1 MGTSLGQV
9 GGNIVS
15 FIAADDYSAK
25 QYRLVKLTAANTVG
39 TTSATT
45 DAVIG
50 ILQNKPVQN
59 GVADVL
65 LLNAGGV
72 AKVVTGGTIAAG
84 GLVCSGTDGR
94 AVAPLTADAVSSR
107 YIGYAV
113 EASTTTAASG
123 GGDII
128 SVLIQ
133 PTIGTTS

>member
-1 MGTSLGQV
+1 MATSLGNA
-9 GGNIVS
+9 GLNIVS
-15 FIAADDYSAK
+15 FKSADDYSSD
-25 QYRLVKLTAANTVG
+25 QYYPVKITAANTVG

-50 ILQNKPVQN
+50 ILQNKPEQN
-59 GVADVL
+59 MTADVAL
-65 LLNAGGV
+65 LHSGGI
-72 AKVVTGGTIAAG
+72 AKVVTGGTIAAAG
-84 GLVCSGTDGR
+84 WVTLGTDGR
-94 AVAPLTADAVSSR
+94 CVAPLTADALRSQ

-128 SVLIQ
+128 SVVLC